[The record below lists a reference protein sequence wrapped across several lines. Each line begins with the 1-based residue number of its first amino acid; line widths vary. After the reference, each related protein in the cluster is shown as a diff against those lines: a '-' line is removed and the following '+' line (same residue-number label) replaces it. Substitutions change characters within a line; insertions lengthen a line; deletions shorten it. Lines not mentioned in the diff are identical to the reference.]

1 MAGPSPVELHSDCPS
16 CGLESGVVEIYDPLA
31 PACRFGVPRSATC
44 KLCRRSEEGVFDRD
58 PARPLVEIPANRCP
72 SCLAELGPSSIDDR
86 ACLACNARASV
97 VERSPSVALGT
108 DADLCAALDDWSDR
122 ESFPSR
128 AHLLQ
133 ATFCDPDPTSL
144 LGRIARKERLE
155 VLVDPFANMGR
166 RATTNEPA
174 TAPSPPVNAPAAAPV
189 RVDPVTVSASPD
201 TTAPP
206 PPIAQAQPIQD
217 APISAPPRAIVY
229 PLVSVVVADGEI
241 HHAERDLVNRF
252 LVSEGLAPLAD
263 EEFRVHTPQEVA
275 HLVPKDRRA
284 AVIRLMCETASVDG
298 MPDESE
304 RRVIRAY
311 AAAWDVPEEEVDFW
325 MWAHETAGTSLA
337 RKLWLKIRRFVL
349 SARWESPR

>member
-1 MAGPSPVELHSDCPS
+1 MP
-16 CGLESGVVEIYDPLA
+16 A
-31 PACRFGVPRSATC
+31 PT
-44 KLCRRSEEGVFDRD
+44 
-58 PARPLVEIPANRCP
+58 PAR
-72 SCLAELGPSSIDDR
+72 
-86 ACLACNARASV
+86 
-97 VERSPSVALGT
+97 T
-108 DADLCAALDDWSDR
+108 
-122 ESFPSR
+122 
-128 AHLLQ
+128 
-133 ATFCDPDPTSL
+133 
-144 LGRIARKERLE
+144 
-155 VLVDPFANMGR
+155 
-166 RATTNEPA
+166 
-174 TAPSPPVNAPAAAPV
+174 
-189 RVDPVTVSASPD
+189 
-201 TTAPP
+201 
-206 PPIAQAQPIQD
+206 QD

-241 HHAERDLVNRF
+241 HRSERELVDRF

-263 EEFRVHTPQEVA
+263 DEFRVHTPQEVA

>member
-1 MAGPSPVELHSDCPS
+1 MAGPSPVELQSDCLA
-16 CGLESGVVEIYDPLA
+16 CGLESGVVEIYDPLV
-31 PACRFGVPRSATC
+31 PACRFGVPRSAIC
-44 KLCRRSEEGVFDRD
+44 KLCRRTEEARFDREL
-58 PARPLVEIPANRCP
+58 AKLLLEIPANRCP
-72 SCLAELGPSSIDDR
+72 ACLVELGPSAIDDR
-86 ACLACNARASV
+86 ACPSCFAKAFV
-97 VERSPSVALGT
+97 VETIPASPLATASELT
-108 DADLCAALDDWSDR
+108 AALDAWAKRDDY
-122 ESFPSR
+122 PSST
-128 AHLLQ
+128 ALAQ
-133 ATFCDPDPTSL
+133 ATFCDPDLDSL
-144 LGRIARKERLE
+144 VGRIARKERLE
-155 VLVDPFANMGR
+155 VVADPFANMGVR
-166 RATTNEPA
+166 TTGTREDRP
-174 TAPSPPVNAPAAAPV
+174 APSPPVNEPPRPAAIAPPTA
-189 RVDPVTVSASPD
+189 RV
-201 TTAPP
+201 APP
-206 PPIAQAQPIQD
+206 P
-217 APISAPPRAIVY
+217 APPLQETPPRSAPPRAIIY

-241 HHAERDLVNRF
+241 HHAERELVDRF
-252 LVSEGLAPLAD
+252 LVSEGLTPLAD